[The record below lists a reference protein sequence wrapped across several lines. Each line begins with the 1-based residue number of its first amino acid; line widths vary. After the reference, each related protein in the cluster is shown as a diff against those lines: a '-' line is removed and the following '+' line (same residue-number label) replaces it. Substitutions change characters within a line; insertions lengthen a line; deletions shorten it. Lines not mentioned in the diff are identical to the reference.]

1 MKSTS
6 GVAII
11 ERAERFSGRIAVV
24 DPTGEYTYGQLLE
37 NTERAAVALLRGR
50 KDLEEAPVCFLTP
63 AGFDYVW
70 TQWAIWRAGGMAV
83 PLCDRHPLP
92 ELEHVIADCGAQRM
106 VVHPS
111 LADRLLPL
119 CRKFDLEILL
129 TTDLLKTGSG
139 PTPVLPEI
147 SRDGSAMILYTSG
160 STGKPRG
167 VVTTHANIEAQVECL
182 AEAWQWRQNDRIL
195 NVLPLHHVHGIIN
208 VLCCALW
215 SGATCEFQPKFDAGT
230 VWKRFKKGGLT
241 LFMAVPTIYH
251 RLIEYGEDD
260 DASIDDQKLM
270 SAACRDFRLMVS
282 GSAALPVPVFEKW
295 RRISGQTLL
304 ERYGMTEIGMALS
317 NPLEGERRPGFVGH
331 PLPGVQVRL
340 TDENG
345 EEVAEGQPGQIEV
358 RGASVFLEY
367 WNLPEA
373 TEKAFR
379 KGWFLTGDI
388 AQREDGGGAFRILG
402 RSSIDII
409 KTGGYKV
416 SALEIENILLEHPAI
431 REAAVVGVEDNRWG
445 EQVCAAIVLHRDAR
459 LSGDDLRH
467 WAKTRLARYKA
478 PARVRM
484 VQSFPRNSMG
494 KVLKTDLQNL
504 FSVHAES

>member
-1 MKSTS
+1 MKSAS
-6 GVAII
+6 GVLLI
-11 ERAERFSGRIAVV
+11 ERAESFSGQIAIV
-24 DPTGEYTYGQLLE
+24 DSAGEFTYDQLLE
-37 NTERAAVALLRGR
+37 YSERAAVTLLRGR

-70 TQWAIWRAGGMAV
+70 TQWAIWRAGGMTV

-92 ELEHVIADCGAQRM
+92 ELEHVICDCGAKRV

-111 LADRLLPL
+111 LAEHLLPL

-129 TTDLLKTGSG
+129 TTDLLKTGNG
-139 PTPVLPEI
+139 PSPALPEI
-147 SRDGSAMILYTSG
+147 SRDHRASILYTSG

-167 VVTTHANIEAQVECL
+167 VVTTHANIEAQIKCL
-182 AEAWQWRQNDRIL
+182 AEAWEWRQSDRIL

-215 SGATCEFQPKFDAGT
+215 SGAICEFQPRFDAEM
-230 VWKRFKKGGLT
+230 VWNRFKKGGLT

-251 RLIEYGEDD
+251 RLIEYWDNDD
-260 DASIDDQKLM
+260 VLVDDRKLM
-270 SAACRDFRLMVS
+270 SAACREFRLMVS

-317 NPLEGERRPGFVGH
+317 NPLQGERRAGFVGY
-331 PLPGVQVRL
+331 PLPGVEVRL

-345 EEVAEGQPGQIEV
+345 EEAGEGQPGQIEV

-367 WNLPEA
+367 WKLPEA

-388 AQREDGGGAFRILG
+388 AQREDGAFRILG
-402 RSSIDII
+402 RSSVDII

-416 SALEIENILLEHPAI
+416 SALEIENILLEHSAI
-431 REAAVVGVEDNRWG
+431 REAAVVGVEDNQWG

-459 LSGDDLRH
+459 LVGEDLRQ
-467 WAKTRLARYKA
+467 WAKSRLARYKI
-478 PARVRM
+478 PTRVRI

-494 KVLKTDLQNL
+494 KVLKTDLRNV
-504 FSVHAES
+504 FSAHAES